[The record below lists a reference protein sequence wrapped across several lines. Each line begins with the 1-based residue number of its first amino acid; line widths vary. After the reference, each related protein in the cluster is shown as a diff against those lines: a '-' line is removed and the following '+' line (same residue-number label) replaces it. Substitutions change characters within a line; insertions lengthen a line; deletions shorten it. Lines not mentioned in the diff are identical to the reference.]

1 MINQSDIELTINL
14 IDNLN
19 EINDFNLI
27 NSTNLYNLTLK
38 SYNLL

>member
-14 IDNLN
+14 IDNIN